1 MSAPSELANAA
12 GDMSIL
18 SAAVVLAVILTV
30 AATVYAAVSYLR
42 GLVEPGARR
51 PPPSDSRAVWAAA
64 RRAEGQ
70 SAGGQSAGSGWP
82 PAGGPPADYPRGD
95 YAPAR

>member
-1 MSAPSELANAA
+1 MSAPAQSELANAA

-70 SAGGQSAGSGWP
+70 SAEAAG
-82 PAGGPPADYPRGD
+82 AGGPPADYPRGD